1 MRSFQSS
8 RHFEAAHYWS
18 QSEHSYAPDILVM
31 SRKSFQSLS
40 AADRGLV
47 VELARASV
55 PVMRELWDASETVAL
70 KQVIDYGVK
79 LNQVDMP
86 AFRAAAAPLLA
97 EYRKQPEIEALYRR
111 IRDFA

>member
-1 MRSFQSS
+1 
-8 RHFEAAHYWS
+8 
-18 QSEHSYAPDILVM
+18 M

-40 AADRGLV
+40 PADRGLV
-47 VELARASV
+47 VELACASV
-55 PVMRELWDASETVAL
+55 PVMRELWDASETVAR
-70 KQVIDYGVK
+70 KQVIDDGVK

-97 EYRKQPEIEALYRR
+97 EYRKQPQIEALYRR

>member
-1 MRSFQSS
+1 
-8 RHFEAAHYWS
+8 
-18 QSEHSYAPDILVM
+18 M
-31 SRKSFQSLS
+31 SRQSFESLRPD
-40 AADRGLV
+40 DRALV

-55 PVMRELWDASETVAL
+55 PVMRNLWDASETVAR